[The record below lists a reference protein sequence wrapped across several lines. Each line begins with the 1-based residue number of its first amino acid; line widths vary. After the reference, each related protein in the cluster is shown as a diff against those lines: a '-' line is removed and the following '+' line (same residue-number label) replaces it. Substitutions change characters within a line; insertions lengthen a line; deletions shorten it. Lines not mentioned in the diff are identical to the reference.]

1 MYHSG
6 ANILLAKKIPMN
18 NTINQDFKQ
27 EKKQFTKKQEK
38 TIEIV
43 IRKEEEIK
51 KIQQE
56 IGNILSENDL

>member
-1 MYHSG
+1 MYHSR

-18 NTINQDFKQ
+18 NTINQDYKQ
-27 EKKQFTKKQEK
+27 AKKQFTKKQEK